1 MNAEETITQG
11 EYDIV
16 ETEQL
21 QKIYGGDLGE
31 ALKYYR
37 QAAGLTARELSR
49 KMNITPAALSNYEN
63 NKRRPDLE
71 FVRDVAHQLDLS
83 IDTLLES
90 M

>member
-49 KMNITPAALSNYEN
+49 KMNIT
-63 NKRRPDLE
+63 
-71 FVRDVAHQLDLS
+71 HQRLCLTMK
-83 IDTLLES
+83 ITKEGRT
-90 M
+90 